1 MEEEMPKK
9 KTETIV
15 PAKLAEGEAVIT
27 KELAEKYQK
36 AVDELK
42 DKENRQ
48 QQIKSE
54 TGSKGG
60 KKQSPMQDAGDGLV
74 RSGSADRPKKTT
86 TSTKP
91 KKETV
96 AIYSDRNVAW
106 TGVGKIAKGYN
117 IVTPEQADQWLT
129 RNHVREATP
138 EEVASQFG
146 V

>member
-1 MEEEMPKK
+1 MPAKK
-9 KTETIV
+9 KTEEVV
-15 PAKLAEGEAVIT
+15 PAKLVDGEPVIT
-27 KELAEKYQK
+27 KELADKYEK
-36 AVDELK
+36 AVKEIK

-48 QQIKSE
+48 QQIKSGGTE
-54 TGSKGG
+54 AKGG
-60 KKQSPMQDAGDGLV
+60 KKASPMQDAGDGLIM
-74 RSGSADRPKKTT
+74 SGSANRPAKTT

-117 IVTPEQADQWLT
+117 IVTPAQAEQWLT

>member
-1 MEEEMPKK
+1 MANK
-9 KTETIV
+9 KTEEIV
-15 PAKLAEGEAVIT
+15 PAMLAEGESVIPQ
-27 KELAEKYQK
+27 ELAAKYEEAVEKIKQ
-36 AVDELK
+36 
-42 DKENRQ
+42 KENRQ
-48 QQIKSE
+48 NQIKSE
-54 TGSKGG
+54 TKAKGG
-60 KKQSPMQDAGDGLV
+60 KKQPSMQDAGDGLIK
-74 RSGSADRPKKTT
+74 STSADRPKKTT

-106 TGVGKIAKGYN
+106 TGVGRIVKGYN
-117 IVTPEQADQWLT
+117 IVTPDQAEQWLT

>member
-1 MEEEMPKK
+1 MPAKK
-9 KTETIV
+9 KTEESV
-15 PAKLAEGEAVIT
+15 PAKLVDGEPVIT
-27 KELAEKYQK
+27 EELAKKYEKAIK
-36 AVDELK
+36 EIK
-42 DKENRQ
+42 EKENRQ
-48 QQIKSE
+48 KQIKSGGTE
-54 TGSKGG
+54 AKGG
-60 KKQSPMQDAGDGLV
+60 KKVSPMQDAGDGLIM
-74 RSGSADRPKKTT
+74 SGSANRQTKTT

-106 TGVGKIAKGYN
+106 TGVGKITKGYN
-117 IVTPEQADQWLT
+117 IVTPQQAEQWLT